1 MTHENG
7 KRESERTLEERL
19 LKEISCLSPGAFPA
33 DAVDRDAG
41 LLREMERRAPLRRG
55 PLRQLRAVLD
65 SRWAPVL
72 LLLLLA
78 LLGWDLARIIAYIF
92 K

>member
-1 MTHENG
+1 MNENG
-7 KRESERTLEERL
+7 RPAPERTLDEQL
-19 LKEISCLSPGAFPA
+19 LQQLSHLPSGASAEPGDGFE
-33 DAVDRDAG
+33 AG
-41 LLREMERRAPLRRG
+41 LLREMDGRSRPLHG
-55 PLRQLRAVLD
+55 PARFWRAVLD

-78 LLGWDLARIIAYIF
+78 LLGWDLTRIIAYIF